1 MQYNIAKYV
10 DLRYN
15 MYAKQNT
22 LKGKEVFIMKTCQF
36 CNTTLDDNAVF
47 CTNCGNQVQASQ
59 AQYEMYQPI
68 PDPFDHTKEF
78 DAKDISD
85 NKVVSMLVYLFG
97 WIGIVI
103 ALLAAP
109 QSPYAA
115 FHVRQALKFTVI
127 EILVGLIAAFT
138 FFLIITPIAAGI
150 FLFVLFIVKIICF
163 FQICGGKAIEPAI
176 IRNFTFLK

>member
-1 MQYNIAKYV
+1 
-10 DLRYN
+10 
-15 MYAKQNT
+15 
-22 LKGKEVFIMKTCQF
+22 MKVCSN
-36 CNTTLDDNAVF
+36 CNATLDDNAVF

-59 AQYEMYQPI
+59 AQPEFYQMI
-68 PDPFDHTKEF
+68 PNPFDHTKEF

-85 NKVVSMLVYLFG
+85 NKVISMLVYLFG

-109 QSPYAA
+109 QSPYAS

-127 EILVGLIAAFT
+127 ETLVGLAAALT
-138 FFLIITPIAAGI
+138 FFLIITPIAAAI
-150 FLFVLFIVKIICF
+150 FLLVLFVVKIICF

>member
-1 MQYNIAKYV
+1 
-10 DLRYN
+10 
-15 MYAKQNT
+15 
-22 LKGKEVFIMKTCQF
+22 MKTCQF

-47 CTNCGNQVQASQ
+47 CTNCGNQVQTSFYQ
-59 AQYEMYQPI
+59 AM

-97 WIGIVI
+97 WIGIII
-103 ALLAAP
+103 ALLASP

-127 EILVGLIAAFT
+127 ETLVGLVAAFT
-138 FFLIITPIAAGI
+138 FFTIIIPIVAGVFI
-150 FLFVLFIVKIICF
+150 FVLFVVKIICF

-176 IRNFTFLK
+176 IRNFSFLK